1 MRVVPYALYSVI
13 LSDEPV
19 KTTMLIR
26 LIRRTI
32 ALGAAGAAGA
42 ATAHYLTD
50 AARGTT
56 SGAPGYTKALST
68 LGRSV
73 DGSMREGVI
82 IVGTVAALSGVAT
95 YQMLAPGAPSASSSS
110 DSPEDAAEED
120 ATEEIEPANE
130 A

>member
-1 MRVVPYALYSVI
+1 MYSVI

-19 KTTMLIR
+19 NTVMLFR
-26 LIRRTI
+26 LIQRTV

-82 IVGTVAALSGVAT
+82 IVGTVAALSGVVT
-95 YQMLAPGAPSASSSS
+95 YQVLAPGAQNAADASSSTS
-110 DSPEDAAEED
+110 EDAGTED
-120 ATEEIEPANE
+120 DAVNDDA
-130 A
+130 